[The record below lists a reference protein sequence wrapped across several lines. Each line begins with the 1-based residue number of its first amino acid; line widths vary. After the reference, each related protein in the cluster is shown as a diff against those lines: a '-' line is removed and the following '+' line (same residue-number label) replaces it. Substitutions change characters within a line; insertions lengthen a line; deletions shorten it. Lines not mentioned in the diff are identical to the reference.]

1 MYNRMVSR
9 GINDK
14 FDEWSLRGVIISQV
28 LWTRKIQLL
37 KLPQVKFIVN
47 STRNHAITGQLIPFA
62 IQPKSIPLEQIYYKK
77 SQGITASPLHCL
89 PFSTSKN
96 KGLKRI
102 SKSVTSVVLTLKFL
116 WTLMFVLPQKRIK
129 TNNLTALRSINQ
141 VTEISAP

>member
-89 PFSTSKN
+89 LFSTSKN

-102 SKSVTSVVLTLKFL
+102 SKNVTSVVLTLKFL